1 MRCFMDKKKKLVM
14 LKSFRLFDDAYMKD
28 IFKKNKD
35 CVELVVRIVLDNKDL
50 EFVEYKDQES
60 IPNKN
65 GKSSILDFVIKDK
78 DGKCYDVEI
87 ESAKGKANPSG
98 YQRRARYYS
107 SLLDTYYL
115 SQGSNYNKLPDS
127 YVIFFCEKDIIGDGK
142 PLYVINSTIQQ
153 TGKLFEDGRTMI
165 FVNGEI
171 EDDTPLGRLVR
182 DFKLTNPED
191 MFYDILRK
199 AREEDMLSFLKTTG
213 RPENR
218 LWEKYLLE
226 AEDKGKAKG
235 IAKGKADIA
244 KAMLKDGV
252 PLETVSKYTAI
263 PLEELKK
270 L

>member
-1 MRCFMDKKKKLVM
+1 MNQNERLEL
-14 LKSFRLFDDAYMKD
+14 LKSLRLFDDVHMKD
-28 IFKKNKD
+28 IFKKHKE

-87 ESAKGKANPSG
+87 ESAKGKEKTKPEG

-115 SQGSNYNKLPDS
+115 TSGLDYSKLPDS
-127 YVIFFCEKDIIGDGK
+127 YVIFFCERDIIGGGK

-191 MFYDILRK
+191 MFYDVLRK
-199 AREEDMLSFLKTTG
+199 AREEEMLSFLMTTG
-213 RPENR
+213 RPENE
-218 LWEKYLLE
+218 LLDKYLQE
-226 AEDKGKAKG
+226 AEDKGKAEG
-235 IAKGKADIA
+235 IAQEKLAIA

-252 PLETVSKYTAI
+252 PLETVSKYSAI
-263 PLEELKK
+263 PFEELKK

>member
-1 MRCFMDKKKKLVM
+1 MNQNERLEL
-14 LKSFRLFDDAYMKD
+14 LKSLRLFDDVHMKD
-28 IFKKNKD
+28 IFKKHKE

-50 EFVEYKDQES
+50 EFVEYKDQEN
-60 IPNKN
+60 IQNKN
-65 GKSSILDFVIKDK
+65 GKSSVLDFVIKDK

-87 ESAKGKANPSG
+87 ESAKGKTNPSG

-115 SQGSNYNKLPDS
+115 SQGSDYNKLPDS
-127 YVIFFCEKDIIGDGK
+127 YVIFFCERDIIGDGK

-153 TGKLFEDGRTMI
+153 TGKLFEDGRTLI

-171 EDDTPLGRLVR
+171 EDDTPLGKLVR

-199 AREEDMLSFLKTTG
+199 AREEEMLSFLMTTG
-213 RPENR
+213 RPENE
-218 LWEKYLLE
+218 LLDKYLQE
-226 AEDKGKAKG
+226 AEDKGKAEG
-235 IAKGKADIA
+235 IAQEKLAIA
-244 KAMLKDGV
+244 KNLLNNGLDLNIISQSTGI
-252 PLETVSKYTAI
+252 S
-263 PLEELKK
+263 LEELKK